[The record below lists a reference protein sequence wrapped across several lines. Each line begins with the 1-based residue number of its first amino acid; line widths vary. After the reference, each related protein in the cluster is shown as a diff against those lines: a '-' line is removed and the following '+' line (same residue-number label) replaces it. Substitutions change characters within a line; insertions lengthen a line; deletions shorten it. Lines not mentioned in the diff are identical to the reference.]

1 MPVVSLPVQQTHS
14 ITRSVFIPPEEAQL
28 LLSFAAAFVGPI
40 ALLVLFVSW
49 SRKYKTSP
57 HPVPLQAHSM
67 RTTREQS
74 LKQLRELS
82 IGRIIMPASRK
93 SEKSSSGAHKTHDK
107 DGRGGKRG
115 ESRSPSSKAKHQE
128 ELEMYKAIMDEGRKL
143 KPQPSPMPLTPPE
156 GSTRFSNFQN
166 RRSSVAA
173 STHND
178 FDPTL
183 TYGMAW
189 DIPSP
194 ESTTSIAPHVRT
206 SSPLRY
212 TTTLSYDTAHP
223 NSSTEPELDD
233 ASSAFAPSSFPS
245 SSQILPIAPHAVL
258 HSTEYGVAGDM
269 LSATGDS
276 GAGWQRHTRV
286 YGGGVCLACL
296 AAGDEEGGFY
306 GENVPLDQRR

>member
-14 ITRSVFIPPEEAQL
+14 ITRSVFIPPEQAQL

-57 HPVPLQAHSM
+57 HPILLQAHSM

-74 LKQLRELS
+74 SKQSHTLS
-82 IGRIIMPASRK
+82 IGSIIMPASRK
-93 SEKSSSGAHKTHDK
+93 SEISSSGSHRAHDK
-107 DGRGGKRG
+107 EGRGGKHGR
-115 ESRSPSSKAKHQE
+115 SRSPSSRAKHQE
-128 ELEMYKAIMDEGRKL
+128 ELEMHKAIIDEGRKL
-143 KPQPSPMPLTPPE
+143 KSRPSPMPLTPPE

-166 RRSSVAA
+166 RRPSVAA

-183 TYGMAW
+183 TYSMAW

-194 ESTTSIAPHVRT
+194 ESTTTIAPHVRT

-212 TTTLSYDTAHP
+212 TTTLSYDTVHP
-223 NSSTEPELDD
+223 SSSTEPELEDT
-233 ASSAFAPSSFPS
+233 SSTLAPSSFPS
-245 SSQILPIAPHAVL
+245 SSQILPIAPHAAL
-258 HSTEYGVAGDM
+258 HSTEYGVTGDL

-296 AAGDEEGGFY
+296 AAGDEDGGFY